1 VTQRQLILCVIAV
14 VFVSAWLL
22 QRRDSDFQL
31 SWHPDSDRMS
41 FGDYKPPFHD
51 EWRREHDVYPF
62 DCWTDD
68 GYDPSLS
75 ELPRDI
81 QLLSGMD
88 YGKSDID
95 NGGFHQF
102 FQNGTGVF
110 APEMVEWCERSG
122 LDDVAD
128 VIRQA
133 MSTLT
138 DGDYPRSREG
148 RHSAL
153 ARFPVGRDR
162 ERWDPF
168 YKLDEKF
175 YALLSNNGSR
185 YDDAADKWLRETC
198 GITEVS
204 DSPKAEP
211 RDGREA
217 ADSVF

>member
-1 VTQRQLILCVIAV
+1 MTQRQLIVLIIAV
-14 VFVSAWLL
+14 VSVAAWML
-22 QRRDSDFQL
+22 QQRDSESPSNPSLEF
-31 SWHPDSDRMS
+31 DRMTI
-41 FGDYKPPFHD
+41 GDYKPPFHD
-51 EWRREHDVYPF
+51 EWRRKHDVYPF
-62 DCWTDD
+62 DCWTDN
-68 GYDPSLS
+68 GYDPSFS
-75 ELPRDI
+75 DIPRDI

-102 FQNGTGVF
+102 FHNSTGVF

-148 RHSAL
+148 RHTAL
-153 ARFPVGRDR
+153 ARFPVDGDR
-162 ERWDPF
+162 EQWAPF
-168 YKLDEKF
+168 YRLDEKF

-198 GITEVS
+198 GITQLA
-204 DSPKAEP
+204 DPPKAEP
-211 RDGREA
+211 
-217 ADSVF
+217 